1 MKPGWFTF
9 YRRLRKTVLLLPV
22 VMLAACATLTEP
34 EEEIA
39 YSSEWFACK
48 SRFSCVVV
56 QDAFCSL
63 KAVNSKSAI
72 VYQDWSR
79 QEIIRQEERIVCPRP
94 DELNAVAGCVQ
105 GRCVYPFSRK
115 NLSREPK

>member
-1 MKPGWFTF
+1 MNVC
-9 YRRLRKTVLLLPV
+9 RRRAPKCLQGLSVVLAAIT
-22 VMLAACATLTEP
+22 LAACSTMTEP
-34 EEEIA
+34 EEEIT
-39 YSSEWFACK
+39 YSPTWFACK

-56 QDAFCSL
+56 QDAFCAL

-79 QEIIRQEERIVCPRP
+79 QEVIRQEERIVCPRP
-94 DELNAVAGCVQ
+94 EELNAVAGCVQ

-115 NLSREPK
+115 DFSRDSR